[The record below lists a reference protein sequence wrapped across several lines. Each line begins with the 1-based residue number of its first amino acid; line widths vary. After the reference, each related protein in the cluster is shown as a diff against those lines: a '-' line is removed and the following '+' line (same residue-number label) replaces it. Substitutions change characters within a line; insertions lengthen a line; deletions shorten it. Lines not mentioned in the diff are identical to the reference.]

1 MDNQQNLKRDYSRQQ
16 VLLIV
21 NSPVGPRMSGPAIRY
36 WEFARALS
44 ASCALQVILA
54 TVPGVGA
61 QSPSSN
67 LTFNLHATRDE
78 TDLRALATSADVVVT
93 PGAVVGLYPSLQ
105 QIQTPLVLDL
115 CTPLM
120 LEELQRTRTQPMA
133 EQKLLFDRLR
143 RELFAQVLTADFI
156 LCASEKQRDYWLG
169 ALSAAGRVN
178 PYTHTADPTLRQLV
192 AVVPFGLPSQPPRHT
207 RQVLKGVYPGINT
220 DDKVLLWFGGL
231 YDWFD
236 APTLIRAMSRL
247 VDSHPDVKL
256 FCVKHPNPQE
266 TQRRGTH
273 ETLALADELGLTGR
287 TVFFND
293 WVPYE
298 ERADYLLEADIGVSL
313 HRDHLET
320 RFSFRT
326 RFLDYLWAGLPIV
339 ATQGDVLSE
348 EVEACG
354 LGQTVEPGDVEG
366 VAEAI
371 RGLLDVPDLRQAY
384 RSRFEQA
391 STAYRWEVVVQPL
404 IEFCISPRIAPDK
417 LYLRSSSAF
426 EIGPTPWWRLPGK
439 AWCALRAGGV
449 RALAAQVGEYRR
461 WLRNRWG

>member
-1 MDNQQNLKRDYSRQQ
+1 
-16 VLLIV
+16 
-21 NSPVGPRMSGPAIRY
+21 MSGPGIRY

-44 ASCALQVILA
+44 ASYALQVILA

-61 QSPSSN
+61 QPPSSN

-105 QIQTPLVLDL
+105 QIQTPLVLDM
-115 CTPLM
+115 CIPLM
-120 LEELQRTRTQPMA
+120 LEELQRTRTQPIA
-133 EQKLLFDRLR
+133 EQALFFDRLR
-143 RELFAQVLTADFI
+143 RELLTQVLAADFI

-169 ALSAAGRVN
+169 VLSAAGRVN
-178 PYTHTADPTLRQLV
+178 PYTHTDDPTLRQLIT
-192 AVVPFGLPSQPPRHT
+192 VVPFGLPSQPPRHT
-207 RQVLKGVYPGINT
+207 WQVLKGVYPGINT

-247 VDSHPDVKL
+247 VDDHPDVKL
-256 FCVKHPNPQE
+256 FCFKHPNPQE
-266 TQRRGTH
+266 TQHRGTR
-273 ETLALADELGLTGR
+273 ETLALADELGLTGQ
-287 TVFFND
+287 TVFFSG

-298 ERADYLLEADIGVSL
+298 ERANYLLEADIGVSL

-348 EVEACG
+348 EVERHG
-354 LGQTVEPGDVEG
+354 LGCVVDPGDVDG

-371 RGLLDVPDLRQAY
+371 LSMVDTPDLRQVY
-384 RSRFEQA
+384 RPRFERVA
-391 STAYRWEVVVQPL
+391 AAYLWEVVTQPL
-404 IEFCISPRIAPDK
+404 VQFCANPRVAPDK
-417 LYLRSSSAF
+417 AHLQQLSLEA
-426 EIGPTPWWRLPGK
+426 GPTPWWQLPGRV
-439 AWCALRAGGV
+439 W
-449 RALAAQVGEYRR
+449 RALQAGSTGGLVRQVQEYLR
-461 WLRNRWG
+461 WLRNRRGKG